1 MRQNLGF
8 PTCRGFDFS
17 ASFFHA
23 HRAKLALAEEIK
35 LGWFRVRDS
44 RGEREAVA
52 TKAIVMRG
60 KWRPSPIRWRWNSR
74 LRRLRR
80 PPSPASLESKWAR
93 IKANSHHAHVALGQM
108 GYAQP
113 THSFRFGHLDE
124 SSVRIPNTI
133 RYAKTVESSD
143 FIDGGHKH
151 NEKKLQ
157 SRRMDGGGRGRNAF
171 VCRVCRAS
179 ICYDN
184 AASFSEKIA

>member
-1 MRQNLGF
+1 M
-8 PTCRGFDFS
+8 
-17 ASFFHA
+17 
-23 HRAKLALAEEIK
+23 AEEIK

-93 IKANSHHAHVALGQM
+93 IKANSHHAHAAHGQM
-108 GYAQP
+108 GCTPP
-113 THSFRFGHLDE
+113 THSFRFGHLDV
-124 SSVRIPNTI
+124 SSARIPDPI

-157 SRRMDGGGRGRNAF
+157 SRRTGTGEGEEGTR
-171 VCRVCRAS
+171 S
-179 ICYDN
+179 S
-184 AASFSEKIA
+184 AASVARQFATTMPHHLATRLLSGFCA